1 MKTWITYPAAII
13 FGLAATLLLK
23 DWQPYTDFLNAIVP
37 FAHQL
42 GLFVLFPIVFTL
54 FTAATASLRRYK
66 DTIIVFSSAF
76 FWGLIT
82 ALLLSFLGMGL
93 AIASPFVLDLP
104 PSTSQ
109 PEVNFF
115 QFSTLSNF
123 FITTNAFNQF
133 TVTSISLLPIL
144 IVAMVFGISLRPDR
158 EAIRPAYVVVNSFAE
173 AMMRLARIFSV
184 IGAALLLVIS
194 AKWFMDFPG
203 LWVSKENILFSVAL
217 LATVVIAIFL
227 LLPLLFGVATLFKGG
242 NPYKILFGTMG
253 ALLASGFSG
262 SLLFGTT
269 PLIALTQHNC
279 GVRKRVSGISIP
291 LLTILGRGG
300 SAMVASFTII
310 TLIESMGNPL
320 SLQSMV
326 AIALFSALFSFG
338 ASFSPGLEVIF
349 IMVFVMG
356 GIQGEGTSI
365 LSSGI
370 VVLLPCLQMAALI
383 TDSAINAFGTTFG
396 SRIVSPDDRVPIEE
410 MM

>member
-194 AKWFMDFPG
+194 AKWFIDFPG
-203 LWVSKENILFSVAL
+203 LLVSKENILFSVAL

>member
-203 LWVSKENILFSVAL
+203 LLVSKGNILFGVAL
-217 LATVVIAIFL
+217 LTTVVIAIFL

-310 TLIESMGNPL
+310 TLIESMGNSL

-349 IMVFVMG
+349 IMVLVMG
-356 GIQGEGTSI
+356 GIQGEGNSI

>member
-66 DTIIVFSSAF
+66 DTIIVFSSAV

-104 PSTSQ
+104 HGTSQ
-109 PEVNFF
+109 PEVSFF

-133 TVTSISLLPIL
+133 TITSISLLPIL
-144 IVAMVFGISLRPDR
+144 IIAMVFGISLRPDR

-184 IGAALLLVIS
+184 FGAALLLVIS
-194 AKWFMDFPG
+194 AKWFMDSPG
-203 LWVSKENILFSVAL
+203 LLVSKGNILFGVAL

-227 LLPLLFGVATLFKGG
+227 FLPLLFGVATLFKGG

-320 SLQSMV
+320 TLQSMV

-349 IMVFVMG
+349 IMVLVMG
-356 GIQGEGTSI
+356 GIQGEGNSI